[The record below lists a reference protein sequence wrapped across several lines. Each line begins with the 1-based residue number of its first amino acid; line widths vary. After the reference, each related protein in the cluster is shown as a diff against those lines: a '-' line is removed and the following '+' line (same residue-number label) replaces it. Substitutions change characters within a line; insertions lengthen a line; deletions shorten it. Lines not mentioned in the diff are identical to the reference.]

1 VFGSEDEEGDA
12 GLFGEVAEAV
22 PGRGGD
28 LAEFFERIEL
38 EVEDEEG
45 EIAIVKKE
53 VGAADGFLGIVA
65 ANPEEAGAGGG
76 AVRSGVEGVAPI
88 NEAERFAG
96 SRGSTF
102 AFVSAL
108 LCGEEG
114 SVSLFSLAPPG
125 SLFVVMRS
133 VGRRRGSPVTLK
145 EFGEDE
151 GEAGGGAGGREFG
164 EGAGREGGELRRATN
179 GSWGRFGLMRFG
191 ELLLQ
196 LLAQGLEIRGHRG
209 KGC

>member
-1 VFGSEDEEGDA
+1 MFGSEDEEGDA

-45 EIAIVKKE
+45 EIAIVEKE

-76 AVRSGVEGVAPI
+76 AVGRGVEGVASI

-96 SRGSTF
+96 GRGSIF
-102 AFVSAL
+102 GFLSAL

-114 SVSLFSLAPPG
+114 N
-125 SLFVVMRS
+125 
-133 VGRRRGSPVTLK
+133 PVTLK

-164 EGAGREGGELRRATN
+164 EGAGREGGEMRRAVN
-179 GSWGRFGLMRFG
+179 GSWGRFGLMCFG

-209 KGC
+209 RAANVF

>member
-45 EIAIVKKE
+45 EIAIVEKE

-65 ANPEEAGAGGG
+65 ANPKEAGAGGG
-76 AVRSGVEGVAPI
+76 AVGSGIEGVTPI
-88 NEAERFAG
+88 NETERFAG
-96 SRGSTF
+96 SRGSLF
-102 AFVSAL
+102 AVLSAL

-114 SVSLFSLAPPG
+114 SP
-125 SLFVVMRS
+125 VM
-133 VGRRRGSPVTLK
+133 LK

-164 EGAGREGGELRRATN
+164 EGAGREGGEVRRAAN

-209 KGC
+209 RAANVF